1 MLFLGDWTKAFN
13 IKQHYQ
19 IHIKCLKFSK
29 FHSLIFII
37 LLCFYQLNWTYCI
50 DYKYV
55 QKKLHTRSNTCNV
68 ERLSL
73 KHTLYAI
80 NTCSF
85 HVVLL
90 KKRRNWALDLFE
102 TWLIFSI
109 QLFFKQTMF
118 KPISSNAPAS
128 NTMLRKYQSLISK
141 CSNIWLSSVNLK

>member
-1 MLFLGDWTKAFN
+1 MYKKYFLKELEN
-13 IKQHYQ
+13 KQTQH
-19 IHIKCLKFSK
+19 SK
-29 FHSLIFII
+29 HKNLG
-37 LLCFYQLNWTYCI
+37 
-50 DYKYV
+50 
-55 QKKLHTRSNTCNV
+55 KKN
-68 ERLSL
+68 
-73 KHTLYAI
+73 AI

-102 TWLIFSI
+102 TWLIFSFIVI

-141 CSNIWLSSVNLK
+141 CSNI